1 MSCEGSLAR
10 SGGALP
16 APSQLV
22 IVWHV
27 PQSLL
32 PTGGG
37 MNAPPSKPTP
47 ATGSAA
53 NVAVAAWQ
61 DAQVPG
67 MPAGLEGTLAPGGGE
82 PRQEAAADA
91 EGAPPARTG
100 APPGLGQLARS

>member
-32 PTGGG
+32 PTGGC

-61 DAQVPG
+61 DAPFPET
-67 MPAGLEGTLAPGGGE
+67 PARPEGTLAPAGGQ
-82 PRQEAAADA
+82 PPHEAPADA
-91 EGAPPARTG
+91 YATPPAGR
-100 APPGLGQLARS
+100 